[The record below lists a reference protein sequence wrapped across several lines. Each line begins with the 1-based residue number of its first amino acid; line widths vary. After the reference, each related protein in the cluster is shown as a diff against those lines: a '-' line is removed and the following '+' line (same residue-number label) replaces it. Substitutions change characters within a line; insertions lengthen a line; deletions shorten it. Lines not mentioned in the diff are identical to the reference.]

1 MAILKKIRVQHP
13 TTLQRDSATHIQQQQ
28 LSFVPR
34 LVIVSKKLNE
44 LDHVAGD
51 RDFSIWRA
59 DLDA

>member
-1 MAILKKIRVQHP
+1 MAILKVKFVCN
-13 TTLQRDSATHIQQQQ
+13 TQQYYKEIHKQQ

-34 LVIVSKKLNE
+34 LVIVSPQKKLNE

-59 DLDA
+59 ADLDA